1 MRLAR
6 VCRRQG
12 LDVLRPLQGEW
23 EPARKA
29 FYRRYLWVCVD
40 GWALLALD
48 NHSAGV
54 LHPEAID
61 IYAALALA
69 VPVTSY
75 FGVIHLLPAGWRA
88 RWPRELVVACLG
100 PCDIS

>member
-1 MRLAR
+1 MGAGTESVLSTLPLGL
-6 VCRRQG
+6 RRW
-12 LDVLRPLQGEW
+12 L
-23 EPARKA
+23 
-29 FYRRYLWVCVD
+29 
-40 GWALLALD
+40 ALLALD